1 MLKGV
6 ASTLLVGS
14 LLVASQPGRL
24 QAQSQDVQV
33 QKINKVKEQI
43 IVLGIGK
50 EARVEVTL
58 VDGSKFKGHIGEWA
72 DDHFVVVDAKTGKLV
87 QVKYSEVA
95 RLKGINGLTAK
106 KVAIN
111 VGKGAA
117 IVAGVAGAFAL
128 LLLLI
133 IPKT

>member
-1 MLKGV
+1 MLKGLV
-6 ASTLLVGS
+6 STLLVGS
-14 LLVASQPGRL
+14 LLVVSAPGRL
-24 QAQSQDVQV
+24 QAQSQEEQT
-33 QKINKVKEQI
+33 QKINKVKEQV

-58 VDGSKFKGHIGEWA
+58 ADGRKFKGHIGEWA

-87 QVKYSEVA
+87 DVKYAEVA
-95 RLKGINGLTAK
+95 KLKGTNGLTAK

-117 IVAGVAGAFAL
+117 IMAGVAGAFAL
-128 LLLLI
+128 LLVIFL
-133 IPKT
+133 PKT

>member
-1 MLKGV
+1 MLKGLV
-6 ASTLLVGS
+6 STLLVGS

-24 QAQSQDVQV
+24 HAQSQDVQA
-33 QKINKVKEQI
+33 QKINKVKEQV

-58 VDGSKFKGHIGEWA
+58 IDGRKFKGHIGEFA
-72 DDHFVVVDAKTGKLV
+72 DEYFVVVDAKTGRLV
-87 QVKYSEVA
+87 QVKYSDVEK
-95 RLKGINGLTAK
+95 LKGTNGLTAK

-117 IVAGVAGAFAL
+117 IFAGVAGAFAL